1 MRAPAVAAI
10 GDLGDPLG
18 FPVDLPPGVAA
29 ERGADGA
36 EVIGVEARQLVGHQK
51 EALVVD
57 GGRVAWRLSSDEGS
71 YLDGTDLAPFPLGF
85 FSAGLVSDLHGTLER
100 LARARGLTV
109 AQVRIRLSTHY
120 WLAGSFRSGSAEGH
134 AETPDIRIDV
144 TSPDALPDLQELVA
158 DAVATSAGLALV
170 RRPLTEGT
178 FALHLNG
185 RRRPVEDLPESP
197 TVDVRDPLRTY
208 GSPPRPSGAAARHDL
223 IEKTGHTER
232 GAPQVLPV
240 TESRRRTFSVQGEG
254 VSAADGLIE
263 CETWPVAPGA
273 SHFVLRSDES
283 GAGRAPA
290 GLALAAAG
298 IAFCYLTQLA
308 RFVHGMGL
316 PVRNARLVQFLPVS
330 GTAGAP
336 GPIDTHLFL
345 DGVAPED
352 VHRRLVSVAART
364 CYLHA
369 TARAA
374 LEPRVEL
381 RVRSGQVGS

>member
-1 MRAPAVAAI
+1 VRAPAGAAI
-10 GDLGDPLG
+10 TDLGDPLG
-18 FPVDLPPGVAA
+18 FPVDLPAGRGVQ
-29 ERGADGA
+29 RGADDV
-36 EVIGVEARQLVGHQK
+36 EVIRVEARQLVGHQK

-57 GGRVAWRLSSDEGS
+57 GDGVAWRLSSDEGS

-100 LARARGLTV
+100 LARARGLMV
-109 AQVRIRLSTHY
+109 SQVRLRLSTHY

-144 TSPDALPDLQELVA
+144 TSPEALPDLQQLVR
-158 DAVATSAGLALV
+158 DAVAAAPGLALL
-170 RRPLTEGT
+170 RRPMAEGT

-185 RRRPVEDLPESP
+185 RRRPVEDVPESP
-197 TVDVRDPLRTY
+197 VVDVRDPLRSH
-208 GSPPRPSGAAARHDL
+208 GSPPRPGRATARHDV
-223 IEKTGHTER
+223 IEKTDRAER
-232 GAPQVLPV
+232 GAPQILPV
-240 TESRRRTFSVQGEG
+240 TESGRRTFSVEGEG
-254 VSAADGLIE
+254 VLGADGLIE

-283 GAGRAPA
+283 GTDRAPS

-298 IAFCYLTQLA
+298 IAFCYMTQLA
-308 RFVHGMGL
+308 RFIHGMGL

-330 GTAGAP
+330 GTADAP

-345 DGVAPED
+345 DGAAPED
-352 VHRRLVSVAART
+352 AHRRLISVAART

-374 LEPRVEL
+374 LEPRIEL
-381 RVRSGQVGS
+381 QVRGGPVGP